1 MDYCKTIEYRITTT
15 KAYTIIRNCSG
26 CGRKEHYVSTGN
38 FRVNANGRQLDVW
51 LVYQCE
57 KCKHTYNLPIYERV
71 SPEKI
76 EDAQYQAFLGNDAD
90 TALQFGTDRNL
101 FLKNRTE
108 IDTERLEYTTEKLND
123 NSAGHEGV
131 DNPEMQII
139 IYNPYMLPV
148 RTDKLLPEILQ
159 MSRSK
164 IRQLIKDGRIQ
175 YFGSYLVERTEIK
188 VYDTDK
194 S

>member
-1 MDYCKTIEYRITTT
+1 MDYCKTIEYRITPT

-101 FLKNRTE
+101 FLKNRAE
-108 IDTERLEYTTEKLND
+108 IDIERLECTIEKLND
-123 NSAGHEGV
+123 DCAKHEGV
-131 DNPEMQII
+131 ENSEIQII
-139 IYNPYMLPV
+139 IHNPYMLPI
-148 RTDKLLPEILQ
+148 RTDRLLPEILQ

-164 IRQLIKDGRIQ
+164 IRQLIKDGSIQ
-175 YFGSYLVERTEIK
+175 YFGSNLAERTEIK
-188 VYDTDK
+188 VYYTDK

>member
-1 MDYCKTIEYRITTT
+1 MYYCKTIEYRITPT

-101 FLKNRTE
+101 FLKNRAE
-108 IDTERLEYTTEKLND
+108 IDIERLECTIEKLND
-123 NSAGHEGV
+123 DCAKHEGV
-131 DNPEMQII
+131 ENSEIQII
-139 IYNPYMLPV
+139 IHNPYMLPI
-148 RTDKLLPEILQ
+148 RTDRLLPEILQ

-164 IRQLIKDGRIQ
+164 IRQLIKDGSIQ
-175 YFGSYLVERTEIK
+175 YFGSNLAERTEIK
-188 VYDTDK
+188 VYYTDK

>member
-1 MDYCKTIEYRITTT
+1 MDYCKTIEYRITPT

-101 FLKNRTE
+101 FLKNRAE
-108 IDTERLEYTTEKLND
+108 IDIERLECTIEKLND
-123 NSAGHEGV
+123 DCAKHEGV
-131 DNPEMQII
+131 ENSEIQII
-139 IYNPYMLPV
+139 IHNPYMLPI
-148 RTDKLLPEILQ
+148 RPDRLLPEILQ
-159 MSRSK
+159 MSRKNPS
-164 IRQLIKDGRIQ
+164 
-175 YFGSYLVERTEIK
+175 GSL
-188 VYDTDK
+188 
-194 S
+194 

>member
-1 MDYCKTIEYRITTT
+1 MDYCKTIEYRITPK

-101 FLKNRTE
+101 FLKNRAE
-108 IDTERLEYTTEKLND
+108 VDTERLEYTVEKLED
-123 NSAGHEGV
+123 DCAKYEGV
-131 DNPEMQII
+131 ENSEMQII
-139 IYNPYMLPV
+139 IHNPYMLPV
-148 RTDKLLPEILQ
+148 RTDRLLPEILQ

-175 YFGSYLVERTEIK
+175 YFGSNLVERTEIK
-188 VYDTDK
+188 VYYTDK

>member
-1 MDYCKTIEYRITTT
+1 MDYCKTIEYRITPT

-101 FLKNRTE
+101 FLKNRAE
-108 IDTERLEYTTEKLND
+108 IDTERLEYTAEKLD
-123 NSAGHEGV
+123 DDYEMHEGV
-131 DNPEMQII
+131 ENSEMQII
-139 IYNPYMLPV
+139 IHNPYMLSI
-148 RTDKLLPEILQ
+148 RTDRLLPEILQ

-175 YFGSYLVERTEIK
+175 YFGSNLVERTEIK
-188 VYDTDK
+188 VYYADK
-194 S
+194 

>member
-1 MDYCKTIEYRITTT
+1 MDYCKTIEYRITPT

-101 FLKNRTE
+101 FLKNRAE
-108 IDTERLEYTTEKLND
+108 IDIERLECMIEKLND
-123 NSAGHEGV
+123 DCAKHEGV
-131 DNPEMQII
+131 ENLEIQII
-139 IYNPYMLPV
+139 IHNPYMLPI
-148 RTDKLLPEILQ
+148 RTDRLLPEILQ

-164 IRQLIKDGRIQ
+164 IRQLIKDGSIQ
-175 YFGSYLVERTEIK
+175 YFGSNLAERTEIK
-188 VYDTDK
+188 VYYTDK

>member
-1 MDYCKTIEYRITTT
+1 MDYCKTIEYRITPT

-101 FLKNRTE
+101 FLKNRAE
-108 IDTERLEYTTEKLND
+108 VDTDRLEYTVEKLGGD
-123 NSAGHEGV
+123 CAKHESVENS
-131 DNPEMQII
+131 EMQII
-139 IYNPYMLPV
+139 IHNPYMLPV
-148 RTDKLLPEILQ
+148 RTDRLLPEILQ

-175 YFGSYLVERTEIK
+175 YFGSNLAERTEIK
-188 VYDTDK
+188 VYYTDK

>member
-1 MDYCKTIEYRITTT
+1 MDYCKTIEYRITPT

-26 CGRKEHYVSTGN
+26 GGRKEHYVSTGN

-76 EDAQYQAFLGNDAD
+76 EDAQYLAFLGNDAD

-101 FLKNRTE
+101 FLKNRAE
-108 IDTERLEYTTEKLND
+108 VDTERLEYTIEKLND
-123 NSAGHEGV
+123 DCAKHEGV
-131 DNPEMQII
+131 ENSEIQII
-139 IYNPYMLPV
+139 IHNPYMLPI
-148 RTDKLLPEILQ
+148 RTDRLLPEILQ

-164 IRQLIKDGRIQ
+164 IRQLIKDGSIQ
-175 YFGSYLVERTEIK
+175 YFGSNLAERTEIK
-188 VYDTDK
+188 VYYTDK

>member
-1 MDYCKTIEYRITTT
+1 MDYCKTIEYRITPT

-57 KCKHTYNLPIYERV
+57 KCKHTYNLPILERV

-76 EDAQYQAFLGNDAD
+76 EDALYQAFLGNDAD
-90 TALQFGTDRNL
+90 TALQYGTDRNL
-101 FLKNRTE
+101 FLKNRVE
-108 IDTERLEYTTEKLND
+108 IDTERLEYTVEKLD
-123 NSAGHEGV
+123 EDCAKHEGV
-131 DNPEMQII
+131 ENSEMQIMI
-139 IYNPYMLPV
+139 HNPYILPI
-148 RTDKLLPEILQ
+148 RTDRLLPAILQ

-175 YFGSYLVERTEIK
+175 YFGSNLVERTEIK
-188 VYDTDK
+188 VYYADK

>member
-1 MDYCKTIEYRITTT
+1 MDYCKTIEYRITPT

-57 KCKHTYNLPIYERV
+57 KCKHTYNLPIFERV

-76 EDAQYQAFLGNDAD
+76 EDAQYQAFLGNVTE
-90 TALQFGTDRNL
+90 TALEFGTNRNL
-101 FLKNRTE
+101 FLGNRTE
-108 IDTERLEYTTEKLND
+108 IDMERLEYTIEKLND
-123 NSAGHEGV
+123 TCGEHNGV
-131 DNPEMQII
+131 ETQII
-139 IYNPYMLPV
+139 IYNPYMLPI

-164 IRQLIKDGRIQ
+164 IRQWIKDGKIQ
-175 YFGSYLVERTEIK
+175 YFGSNLVERTEIK
-188 VYDTDK
+188 VYDVEK

>member
-1 MDYCKTIEYRITTT
+1 MDYCKTIEYRITPK

-38 FRVNANGRQLDVW
+38 FRINANGRQLYVW

-101 FLKNRTE
+101 FLKNRAE
-108 IDTERLEYTTEKLND
+108 IDIERLECMIEKLND
-123 NSAGHEGV
+123 DCAKHEGV
-131 DNPEMQII
+131 ENSKIQII
-139 IYNPYMLPV
+139 IHNPYMLPI
-148 RTDKLLPEILQ
+148 RTDRLLPEILQ

-164 IRQLIKDGRIQ
+164 IRQLIKDGSIQ
-175 YFGSYLVERTEIK
+175 YFGSNLAERTEIK
-188 VYDTDK
+188 VYYTDK

>member
-1 MDYCKTIEYRITTT
+1 MDYCKTIEYRITPT

-101 FLKNRTE
+101 FLKNRAE
-108 IDTERLEYTTEKLND
+108 IDIERLECTIEKLND
-123 NSAGHEGV
+123 DCAKHEGV
-131 DNPEMQII
+131 EN
-139 IYNPYMLPV
+139 
-148 RTDKLLPEILQ
+148 PEILEFK
-159 MSRSK
+159 M
-164 IRQLIKDGRIQ
+164 IKLVLQ
-175 YFGSYLVERTEIK
+175 PLVENAIYHGIK
-188 VYDTDK
+188 NKRGRGYLLVYGDFADEQK
-194 S
+194 

>member
-1 MDYCKTIEYRITTT
+1 MDYCKTIEYRITPT

-57 KCKHTYNLPIYERV
+57 KCKHTYNLPIYVRV
-71 SPEKI
+71 RPEKI
-76 EDAQYQAFLGNDAD
+76 EDAQYQAFLGIDAD

-101 FLKNRTE
+101 FLKNRAE
-108 IDTERLEYTTEKLND
+108 IDIERLECTIEKLND
-123 NSAGHEGV
+123 DCAKHEGV
-131 DNPEMQII
+131 ENSEIQII
-139 IYNPYMLPV
+139 IHNPYMLPI
-148 RTDKLLPEILQ
+148 RTDRLLPEILQ

-164 IRQLIKDGRIQ
+164 IRQLIKDGSIQ
-175 YFGSYLVERTEIK
+175 YFGSNLAERTEIK
-188 VYDTDK
+188 VYYTDK

>member
-1 MDYCKTIEYRITTT
+1 MDYCKTIEYRITPT

-57 KCKHTYNLPIYERV
+57 KCKHTYNLPIFERV

-76 EDAQYQAFLGNDAD
+76 EDALYQAFLGNDAD

-101 FLKNRTE
+101 FLKNRAE
-108 IDTERLEYTTEKLND
+108 IDTERLEYTVEKPNGD
-123 NSAGHEGV
+123 CTKHEGIE
-131 DNPEMQII
+131 NSEMQMI
-139 IYNPYMLPV
+139 IYNPYMLPI
-148 RTDKLLPEILQ
+148 RTDRLLPEILQ

-164 IRQLIKDGRIQ
+164 IRQLIKDGRIR
-175 YFGSYLVERTEIK
+175 YFGSNLVERTEVK
-188 VYDTDK
+188 VYYADK